1 MRRWLFFWRVPRE
14 QAYFQA
20 VKIEYNQKHTIAVS
34 VESQKTM
41 ILRFLLRNWLHGLAR
56 DKIREKV
63 SAAARE
69 KTAQTQEGQSP
80 SADDLSA
87 DVGIIFAL
95 SIEAGG
101 MVDLLGAFT
110 TTRGDAFTARH
121 GSLHGR
127 KLVVVESGAGPHR
140 AAAAAEALIEAYGPR
155 WIISAGF
162 AGGLV
167 PLVKRHDIVM
177 ADAVT
182 NTAGRRLGIDLKID
196 PAALPD
202 GVHVGRLLSVDE
214 VVRLPAEKESL
225 SQRHNALAVDLESF
239 AVAEVCRRREVRF
252 LAIRIITDTMDE
264 QLPVDVQRLTEQT
277 TPAAR
282 LGAAMG
288 AVCRRPASLKDMFHL
303 KETALVGSDRLG
315 RFLDGVVRQL
325 EPVPNNDEDGK

>member
-1 MRRWLFFWRVPRE
+1 MV
-14 QAYFQA
+14 
-20 VKIEYNQKHTIAVS
+20 
-34 VESQKTM
+34 
-41 ILRFLLRNWLHGLAR
+41 LRFLLKNWLHGLAR

-63 SAAARE
+63 AATARE
-69 KTAQTQEGQSP
+69 KMTDQQEEQSP
-80 SADDLSA
+80 SDENLSADDLSA

-101 MVDLLGAFT
+101 MVDLLGRYT

-127 KLVVVESGAGPHR
+127 KLAVVESGAGPHR
-140 AAAAAEALIEAYGPR
+140 AAEAAEALIDAYRPR

-167 PLVKRHDIVM
+167 PFVKRHDIVM
-177 ADAVT
+177 ADSVA
-182 NTAGRRLGIDLKID
+182 NMAGRRLGIDLKID
-196 PAALPD
+196 RDALPD

-214 VVRLPAEKESL
+214 VARLPAEKESL
-225 SQRHNALAVDLESF
+225 GRRHHALAVDLESF

-252 LAIRIITDTMDE
+252 LGVRIITDTMDE

-277 TPAAR
+277 TPASR

-303 KETALVGSDRLG
+303 KETALLGSDRLG
-315 RFLDGVVRQL
+315 RFLDGTIRQL
-325 EPVPNNDEDGK
+325 EPVPPAD